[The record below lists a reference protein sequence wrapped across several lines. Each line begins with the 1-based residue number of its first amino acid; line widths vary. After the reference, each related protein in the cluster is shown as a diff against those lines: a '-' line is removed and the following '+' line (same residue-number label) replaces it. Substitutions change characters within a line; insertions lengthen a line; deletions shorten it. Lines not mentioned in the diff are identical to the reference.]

1 MAALNEQSHHQDAK
15 ARSRRRRG
23 RETAQSEKSLAR
35 RTVDI
40 LSTRRRRRASF
51 SSFTSCANFKNRISV
66 PSSFVSLCLGGET
79 RHRRGTSISS
89 VFQNRPLLID
99 HCSLIIKRSAEAYG
113 NTLIFTA
120 PRPDG
125 LWFTDDDVQSD
136 YCANEIIYC
145 GYRFDPETQNYLRP
159 QSDA

>member
-1 MAALNEQSHHQDAK
+1 MVALDEHFHHKGTKTQSRCRNGSEA
-15 ARSRRRRG
+15 ARS
-23 RETAQSEKSLAR
+23 EKYLAR
-35 RTVDI
+35 RTADI
-40 LSTRRRRRASF
+40 LSTRRRRATSV
-51 SSFTSCANFKNRISV
+51 SSFTSCAHFKNRISV

-79 RHRRGTSISS
+79 RHRRGTSIYS

-99 HCSLIIKRSAEAYG
+99 HCSLIIKRSAEVYG